1 MTLTFVVESMAA
13 ANAILR
19 NQRAK
24 QLRKKESFYD
34 QDPTQE
40 DSDSSVSSSS
50 PTKSLV
56 WNF

>member
-19 NQRAK
+19 SRRAK
-24 QLRKKESFYD
+24 SIYKKEAFMHGTVS
-34 QDPTQE
+34 TE
-40 DSDSSVSSSS
+40 DLDSPISAS

-56 WNF
+56 C